1 MTRIRGRNGSAV
13 QALGAQPGRCVA
25 DEMLLRMWEHLVH
38 GEPKGRIWLK
48 LVFTLRSEDLWT
60 CSSFRSS
67 VLSSLSPPFLP
78 VCMGTCLLFHIPVS
92 PHLPQYGTSFFF
104 FFPLYHTLV
113 LCKSLVHRRCNF
125 LQEAWLTPVI
135 DLGVFWVKSHVPK
148 WRHLSL

>member
-38 GEPKGRIWLK
+38 GEPKGRISLK

-60 CSSFRSS
+60 CSSLRSS

-104 FFPLYHTLV
+104 FFSSLPHFSPLQIPGSSQMQLSPGSLTYTCHWLRGV
-113 LCKSLVHRRCNF
+113 LSEITCS
-125 LQEAWLTPVI
+125 
-135 DLGVFWVKSHVPK
+135 
-148 WRHLSL
+148 